1 MFAALLRIARVVAGV
16 GLIIVGI
23 AAFFTPL
30 TPGSWLVFVG
40 FEMLGWRVAYGRYLH
55 NARRAF
61 TRWWGARHGR
71 S

>member
-1 MFAALLRIARVVAGV
+1 MFAWFLKIGRIIAGV
-16 GLIIVGI
+16 GLIIVGL

-40 FEMLGWRVAYGRYLH
+40 LEMLGWRVAYGRYLRA
-55 NARRAF
+55 ARL
-61 TRWWGARHGR
+61 WLEKQWGSKGR

>member
-1 MFAALLRIARVVAGV
+1 MQALLKITRVIAGV
-16 GLIIVGI
+16 GLIIVGV

-40 FEMLGWRVAYGRYLH
+40 LEMLGWRVAYGRYLH
-55 NARRAF
+55 DARRTFA
-61 TRWWGARHGR
+61 RWRAARRGG